1 MDCQTASISG
11 VGCDQ
16 EAKNPIEISSIRKS
30 NLRWHSRQREETNGQ
45 SGFLRRGGDEREAS
59 EGLEATDRGLN

>member
-11 VGCDQ
+11 VGYDQ

-30 NLRWHSRQREETNGQ
+30 NLRWHSRQREEIRGQ
-45 SGFLRRGGDEREAS
+45 SGFLRRGGDEREVR
-59 EGLEATDRGLN
+59 EGLGETDRGLN